1 MPAASLPKFRLPS
14 VIEKGERRI
23 TRTMNRTSALA
34 LLFFP
39 SIFACSANEGS
50 APAGV
55 EVPSAGAGG
64 STNVAGSSSA
74 NPLPG
79 NAGSGNA
86 LNVGSDPKPDAGDVM
101 NGECARQDF
110 KLSSRPAEILLL
122 LDRSGSMK
130 EKPSGGNDSKWTLVV
145 PAVNEVVTAT
155 DGSVSWGLKVFP
167 EGEGEQCIAASVTSA
182 VSVPIAPTNA
192 AAITAEVTATT
203 PEGNG
208 TPTGDAI
215 KAAVSYLKSLTDPN
229 PKFILLATDGEP
241 SCAGTSEGGT
251 NARSYAVQAVADAAS
266 AGVKTVVVGVATTKT
281 SVTQALNDMAVAGQM
296 ARDSTDPS
304 ATKYYLA
311 STRAEL
317 VQVLVQITGQVSSCV
332 FDLTSAPPDPSN
344 IAVKVDGVMAP
355 RDTTHTNGW
364 DYIGSD
370 SLHVGVYGTWCDGI
384 KTATANSVNFV
395 LGCPGEVIQ

>member
-1 MPAASLPKFRLPS
+1 
-14 VIEKGERRI
+14 
-23 TRTMNRTSALA
+23 MNRTSALA

-39 SIFACSANEGS
+39 MVFACSANEGS

-55 EVPSAGAGG
+55 EVPSTSAGG
-64 STNVAGSSSA
+64 STGAAGSSYAKPPPS
-74 NPLPG
+74 

-86 LNVGSDPKPDAGDVM
+86 LNVGSDTMPDAGEVM

-130 EKPSGGNDSKWTLVV
+130 EKPSGGSGNDSKWTLVV
-145 PAVNEVVTAT
+145 PAVNEVVSAT
-155 DGSVSWGLKVFP
+155 DASVSWGLKVFP
-167 EGEGEQCIAASVTSA
+167 EGEGEECIAASVTSA
-182 VSVPIAPTNA
+182 LPVPIAPANA
-192 AAITAEVTATT
+192 VAITAEVTATT

-215 KAAVSYLKSLTDPN
+215 KAAVSYLKGLTDQN
-229 PKFILLATDGEP
+229 PKIILLATDGEP

-266 AGVKTVVVGVATTKT
+266 AGIKTVVVGVATTK
-281 SVTQALNDMAVAGQM
+281 SSATQALNDMAVAGQM
-296 ARDSTDPS
+296 ARDSSDLS
-304 ATKYYLA
+304 ASKYYLA

-317 VQVLVQITGQVSSCV
+317 VQVLMQITGQVSSCV
-332 FDLTSAPPDPSN
+332 FDLTSAPPDPNN
-344 IAVKVDGVMAP
+344 IAVKVDGMMAP

-364 DYIGSD
+364 DYIGAD
-370 SLHVGVYGTWCDGI
+370 SLQVGVYGTWCDGI

-395 LGCPGEVIQ
+395 LGCPGEIIQ